1 MAFVS
6 ASLTTAVP
14 RVHDALGSARIETI
28 ADPRVFADMRK
39 EWTELLESSAAD
51 CLFLT
56 WEWLHTWYAH
66 LSRGCR
72 LHVITARSGGE
83 LIAIAPLMVC
93 PPRVTRLVPFR
104 SLEFLGTGS
113 VGSDYLD
120 VVLRRG
126 REEEG
131 LDALAASLADGGMAL
146 DLGQL
151 RRTSCLAQGL
161 ADRLARRGWQATAR
175 ASDVCPFIRLSGLT
189 WPDYLASLDGHHRGN
204 FRRRLNHLGKAFEM
218 RFEPARSETE
228 RRDALRAFVDLHQL
242 RWRTRG
248 GTTALYAPELIAFHE
263 EWTRLA
269 LDRGWLRLYVMRLDG
284 RAVAAVYGLRY
295 RDTFCFY
302 QTGFDPSYARHGVGQ
317 VAIGLSIK
325 SAIEEGADAYDLL
338 HGDEPYKFDWA
349 RETRELGRIEL
360 YPGSVRGRLHQNMAD
375 VGRRARKMAR
385 RLMPDALA
393 DRIAGG
399 RGVGV

>member
-1 MAFVS
+1 MVS
-6 ASLTTAVP
+6 SLTAVP
-14 RVHDALGSARIETI
+14 HRPRTLGDVRIDIIEEPGALAALHD
-28 ADPRVFADMRK
+28 
-39 EWTELLESSAAD
+39 EWTELLEASAAD

-56 WEWLHTWYAH
+56 WEWLHTWWTH
-66 LSRGCR
+66 LGQGRR
-72 LHVITARSGGE
+72 LNVVAVRSGGE
-83 LIAIAPLMVC
+83 LIALAPLMVC

-120 VVLRRG
+120 VILRRG
-126 REEEG
+126 HEEQG
-131 LDALAASLADGGMAL
+131 WDALASSLGDHGMVLELA
-146 DLGQL
+146 QVH
-151 RRTSCLAQGL
+151 RTSCLARGL
-161 ADRLARRGWQATAR
+161 VDRLTGRGWQPVER
-175 ASDVCPFIRLSGLT
+175 PGDVCPFIDLSGLT
-189 WPDYLASLDGHHRGN
+189 WPDYLASLDGHHRSN
-204 FRRRLNHLGKAFEM
+204 FRRRWNQLAKTFEM

-228 RRDALRAFVDLHQL
+228 RQEALRAFVDLHHR
-242 RWRTRG
+242 RWRARG
-248 GTTALYAPELIAFHE
+248 GTTALYTSALVRFHD

-269 LDRGWLRLYVMRLDG
+269 LERGWLRLYVLRLDG
-284 RAVAAVYGLRY
+284 QPAATVYGLSY

-302 QTGFDPSYARHGVGQ
+302 QTGFDPGYARYGVGQ

-325 SAIEEGADAYDLL
+325 SAIEEGALAYDLL

-349 RETRELGRIEL
+349 RQTRELCRIEL
-360 YPGSVRGRLHQNMAD
+360 YPPSMRGRLHQNMAD

-385 RLMPDALA
+385 RLMPEALA